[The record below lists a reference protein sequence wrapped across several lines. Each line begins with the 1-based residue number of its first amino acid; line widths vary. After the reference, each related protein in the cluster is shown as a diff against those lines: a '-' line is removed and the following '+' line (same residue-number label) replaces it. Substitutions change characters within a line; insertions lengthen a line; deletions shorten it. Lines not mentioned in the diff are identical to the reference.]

1 MINIIAIILSFFMA
15 FNPMVE
21 NSEKPIDHSL
31 HSRTA
36 IIYEI
41 NDSEDIVYLIDSVGY
56 VWAFEGVED
65 WIVGDI
71 VSFTL
76 WDKNNMSFLILTVAF
91 MNRGECAAN
100 IKTVLPLPWEAM
112 MKKIVCNG

>member
-36 IIYEI
+36 IICEI

-56 VWAFEGVED
+56 VWTFEGVED

-76 WDKNNMSFLILTVAF
+76 WDKNNTPETICDD
-91 MNRGECAAN
+91 EIIN
-100 IKTVLPLPWEAM
+100 IGYSGWTLDE
-112 MKKIVCNG
+112 NQFNTYFNH